1 MKRIPFE
8 VRYREKTGKN
18 YVKKIRRKG
27 IIPGVV
33 YGPGIEGAI
42 PIEFE
47 LKNLQKLLREAEDKA
62 FLVDLKIVKDGA
74 QEEHIALLKE
84 IQKDIITRQPIHV
97 DFQKVDLTKEVTVSV
112 EIELVGRPVGV
123 EKGGIL
129 EQEMDEIEIVC
140 LPTEIPDVIKVDVSH
155 LDIGD
160 SLHVGDIKLEKGRIL
175 ADPSLTVATVLAPS
189 AEEEGEEAEEAA
201 EAETTT
207 TEGGEGS

>member
-1 MKRIPFE
+1 MKRVPLE
-8 VRYREKTGKN
+8 VRYRENTGKN
-18 YVKKIRRKG
+18 YVKKMRRKG
-27 IIPGVV
+27 LIPGVV

-47 LKNLQKLLREAEDKA
+47 LKNLQKLLKETEDKA
-62 FLVDLKIVKDGA
+62 FLVDLKIVRDGS
-74 QEEHIALLKE
+74 QEEHITLLKE

-97 DFQKVDLTKEVTVSV
+97 DFQKVDLAKEVAVTV
-112 EIELVGRPVGV
+112 EIELVGKPVGV

-140 LPTEIPDVIKVDVSH
+140 LPTDIPDVIKVDVSH

-175 ADPSLTVATVLAPS
+175 ADASLTVATVLAPS
-189 AEEEGEEAEEAA
+189 VEEEGEEAEEGA
-201 EAETTT
+201 EVETTP
-207 TEGGEGS
+207 EGGEGS